1 MNKRP
6 KYNNIITIQKDSSS
20 NKLTW
25 NIRFKIK
32 RQLQKKKLKIKS
44 SLKKNS
50 RSQKNINKNYK
61 IIINYYNNKMK
72 NSNEKMIK

>member
-50 RSQKNINKNYK
+50 KSQKNINKNYK

>member
-50 RSQKNINKNYK
+50 KSQKNINKNYK

-72 NSNEKMIK
+72 LKNWQAI

>member
-25 NIRFKIK
+25 NIIFKIK

-50 RSQKNINKNYK
+50 KSQKNINKNYK

>member
-20 NKLTW
+20 NNPTW

-50 RSQKNINKNYK
+50 KSQKNINKNNK
-61 IIINYYNNKMK
+61 IIIKYYNNKMK
-72 NSNEKMIK
+72 N

>member
-50 RSQKNINKNYK
+50 KSQKNINKNYK
-61 IIINYYNNKMK
+61 IIIKYYNNKMK
-72 NSNEKMIK
+72 K

>member
-20 NKLTW
+20 NNPTW

-50 RSQKNINKNYK
+50 KSQKNINKNNK
-61 IIINYYNNKMK
+61 IKIKYYNNKMK
-72 NSNEKMIK
+72 N